1 MIAAFRCDLS
11 VACEGI
17 THIRGLP
24 YMARLTD
31 RAGFI
36 ALLLLWGGTSH
47 ILAPAILADAPNNS
61 WPQWRGPTR
70 DGKMPA
76 EPTWPRD
83 LSGLRELWRVP
94 MGPSYSGPI
103 VANDRVFVTETIDRK
118 WEVVRALDL
127 KDGRSL
133 WESRWEGAM
142 SVPFFARE
150 NGDWIRATPAYDG
163 ECLYVPGMCDVL
175 VCLDAGTGRER
186 WRADFRSRYQVELPA
201 FGLVC
206 SPMVLGDFVYIQGGG
221 SFLKLDRKTGETVW
235 RTLIEGNGMYGGA
248 FSSPIVATLRGELQI
263 VVQTRQKLAGID
275 IESGKELW
283 SQKVPSFRGMNI
295 LTPTHFGDGI
305 LTSTHKNK
313 TFFYRLSKGES
324 GFSVEEAWTNRAQGY
339 MSSPVVIGDHAYLH
353 LGNGRLSC
361 LDLKSGEQAWRSK
374 PFGKYWS
381 KVSQGDRVLA
391 LDERGELIFFR
402 ASAKRFRL
410 IDRKKVADSETWAH
424 LAVCGDRVFVR
435 DLAGLTVYAW
445 DASVEAPKEQGDSQD
460 TESVEEP
467 TAD

>member
-1 MIAAFRCDLS
+1 MIAASRCGLS
-11 VACEGI
+11 AACECYTVIQGF
-17 THIRGLP
+17 RD
-24 YMARLTD
+24 MARLTD
-31 RAGFI
+31 RAAFM
-36 ALLLLWGGTSH
+36 ALILLWGCTSH
-47 ILAPAILADAPNNS
+47 ILAAAALADSPDDA
-61 WPQWRGPTR
+61 WPQWRGPMR
-70 DGKMPA
+70 DGRSPA
-76 EPTWPRD
+76 APTWPRD
-83 LSGLRELWRVP
+83 LSGMRELWRVP
-94 MGPSYSGPI
+94 LGPSYSGPI
-103 VANDRVFVTETIDRK
+103 VAKDRVFVTETIDRK

-127 KDGRSL
+127 KDGRTL
-133 WESRWEGAM
+133 WEARWEGAM
-142 SVPFFARE
+142 SVPFFAKE

-175 VCLDAGTGRER
+175 VCLDADTGRER
-186 WRADFRSRYQVELPA
+186 WRADFRSRYKVELPA

-235 RTLIEGNGMYGGA
+235 RTLIDGNGMYGGA
-248 FSSPIVATLRGELQI
+248 FSSPIVATLCGERQL
-263 VVQTRQKLAGID
+263 VVQTRQKLAGIN
-275 IESGKELW
+275 IESGEELW

-295 LTPTHFGDGI
+295 LTPTLFGDGI

-313 TFFYRLSKGES
+313 TFFYRLSKGEK
-324 GFSVEEAWTNRAQGY
+324 GYRVEEAWANRAQGY

-361 LDLKSGEQAWRSK
+361 LDLNSGEQAWRSK

-381 KVSQGDRVLA
+381 MASQGDRVLA
-391 LDERGELIFFR
+391 LDERGELVYFR

-410 IDRKKVADSETWAH
+410 MGRKKVADSESWAH
-424 LAVCGDRVFVR
+424 LAVCGSRVFVR

-445 DASVEAPKEQGDSQD
+445 DASTEAPDVQGGSQES
-460 TESVEEP
+460 ESVDAP